1 MDEGQRQNPIKV
13 GNLTNTFFSLFTL
26 VLILKISKKLIMGTI
41 KLGGIFYNRHFVG
54 VSLVITMTHLV
65 LMDLYLVTLAIQ

>member
-1 MDEGQRQNPIKV
+1 
-13 GNLTNTFFSLFTL
+13 
-26 VLILKISKKLIMGTI
+26 MGTI